1 MVCKKGKI
9 KLIPLRLNNFKE
21 IYNLQEQSGES
32 PWGKESLVHFLK
44 KGSGSGFILYKEAL
58 GIGYILARKIQ
69 NDLEI
74 ISLGILPD
82 YRRMGLGS
90 ILFKEMEK
98 CIISGKRAKLF
109 LEVNNNN
116 KKAKGFYKSMGLKE
130 IRVLEK
136 YYKADDGYEDGLML
150 SKVYI

>member
-1 MVCKKGKI
+1 MVCKKGEI
-9 KLIPLRLNNFKE
+9 KLIRLRLNNFKE

-74 ISLGILPD
+74 ISHERGKIFD
-82 YRRMGLGS
+82 S
-90 ILFKEMEK
+90 NKNKIAKIEK
-98 CIISGKRAKLF
+98 
-109 LEVNNNN
+109 VN
-116 KKAKGFYKSMGLKE
+116 E
-130 IRVLEK
+130 E
-136 YYKADDGYEDGLML
+136 
-150 SKVYI
+150 